1 MDEGKQHLETLIS
14 AAHDG
19 NVEGQ
24 FYLGVA
30 YLKNKGVEQD
40 DDQALHLTFYNDFL
54 KSVFDVS
61 QLIDCRHSNYK
72 VIYRDNRS

>member
-14 AAHDG
+14 AVHDG

-30 YLKNKGVEQD
+30 YLKNTGVEQD
-40 DDQALHLTFYNDFL
+40 DDQALHWWRFSIFRPDGRTHL
-54 KSVFDVS
+54 
-61 QLIDCRHSNYK
+61 
-72 VIYRDNRS
+72 